1 MRELSG
7 TTAIVTGASRGIGVA
22 IARALVER
30 GVRVVLAARSQQAL
44 EAVARDITSG
54 GGQALVVPTDIT
66 QPDAQVQLIEQT
78 LRAFGT
84 IDWLINNAGIVTPSA
99 YAELPLADIEQA
111 IAVNL
116 TAPMTLTRRVLPVM
130 LEQQRGH
137 VVNVASLGGL
147 LGVGWGEPY
156 SATKH
161 GLVGFT
167 RALRASLKVQGSRV
181 SASVICPG
189 FVEEVGMYAD
199 EVRSRGHRAPLLL
212 GTSSVHAVARAVL
225 AAIDRD
231 RPEIVVSPRPIRL
244 LLVLAALSPRLG
256 EWAARKAGAHRVFEI
271 TAQAQARERAARS
284 RGDE

>member
-22 IARALVER
+22 IARALAER
-30 GVRVVLAARSQQAL
+30 GVRIVLAARSKEAL
-44 EAVARDITSG
+44 EVVAQGITSRG
-54 GGQALVVPTDIT
+54 GETLVVPTDIT
-66 QPDAQVQLIEQT
+66 EAEGQVHLIE
-78 LRAFGT
+78 RALSTFGS
-84 IDWLINNAGIVTPSA
+84 IDWLINNAGVVTPSA
-99 YAELPLADIEQA
+99 YEQLSVEEIERA

-130 LEQQRGH
+130 LEQRRGH

-167 RALRASLKVQGSRV
+167 RALRASLKVQGSSV

-199 EVRSRGHRAPLLL
+199 EVLSRGHRAPMLL

-225 AAIDRD
+225 GAIDRD
-231 RPEIVVSPRPIRL
+231 RPEVVVSPRPIRL
-244 LLVLAALSPRLG
+244 LMILAALSPRLG
-256 EWAARKAGAHRVFEI
+256 EWAARQAGAHRVFEI
-271 TAQAQARERAARS
+271 TAQAREREARS
-284 RGDE
+284 RSDE